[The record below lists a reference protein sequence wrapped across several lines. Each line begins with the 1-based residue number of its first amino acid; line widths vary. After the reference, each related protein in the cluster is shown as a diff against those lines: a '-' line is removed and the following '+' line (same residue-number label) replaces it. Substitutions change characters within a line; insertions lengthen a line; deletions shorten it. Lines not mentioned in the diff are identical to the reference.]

1 MKDGDFVICNNFDAF
16 KFKSVTLTNNTFYEE
31 YKLDGLTI
39 GKKYELLAY
48 IDFSD
53 TVVRIPSDVQKS
65 ECGGNGRHA
74 RFRFWCLMVCG
85 FESRHSYKNGRVLK
99 QEMFYWQIIKI
110 IINTILF

>member
-53 TVVRIPSDVQKS
+53 TVVIVNDY
-65 ECGGNGRHA
+65 G
-74 RFRFWCLMVCG
+74 
-85 FESRHSYKNGRVLK
+85 SRYYYSSKNFVLIDDYR
-99 QEMFYWQIIKI
+99 EEQINKI
-110 IINTILF
+110 LNN

>member
-53 TVVRIPSDVQKS
+53 TVVIVNDY
-65 ECGGNGRHA
+65 G
-74 RFRFWCLMVCG
+74 
-85 FESRHSYKNGRVLK
+85 SRYYYSSKNFVLLDDYR
-99 QEMFYWQIIKI
+99 EEQINKI
-110 IINTILF
+110 LNN